1 MKIRLLWSAA
11 ALAGVALVAGCST
24 QVPQSDPVYQ
34 KLDALQQQVA
44 HLQKVVQGQGL
55 MDLASNQQQLEQQL
69 SDLQGQIQELQHDLA
84 QAQDRQQDVDKSFD
98 QRLSALEQGAS
109 AVGIQAGVGA
119 GGHKPAT
126 GAPQGG
132 SGQGGAAA
140 PSGGGQP
147 SDYQAYRDA
156 FNKLRNGDDAGAIAG
171 FKAFIQKYP
180 TSRFVPNAWY
190 WMGEA
195 HYVDGEYKEAI
206 ANFQQVLTKFSN
218 SAKASDAYLKV
229 GYAQY
234 ALKDYKSARQ
244 TFQAVIQR
252 YPGTTAADLAR
263 QRLQQMGSQGQ

>member
-1 MKIRLLWSAA
+1 MKIRLLLAAA
-11 ALAGVALVAGCST
+11 ALAGVTLVAGCAT
-24 QVPQSDPVYQ
+24 QVAPNDPVYQ

-84 QAQDRQQDVDKSFD
+84 QAQDRQQGVDKAFD
-98 QRLSALEQGAS
+98 QRLAALEQGAS
-109 AVGIQAGVGA
+109 AVGIQAGVGSGGRKSSASAQKSSSEKSAA
-119 GGHKPAT
+119 GA
-126 GAPQGG
+126 QGG
-132 SGQGGAAA
+132 GEQ
-140 PSGGGQP
+140 
-147 SDYQAYRDA
+147 SDYQAYRAA
-156 FNKLRNGDDAGAIAG
+156 FNKLRNGDDAGAIAL

-180 TSRFVPNAWY
+180 KSRFIPNAWY

-206 ANFQQVLTKFSN
+206 SNFQQVLTKFSD

-263 QRLQQMGSQGQ
+263 QRLQQMGSQGR